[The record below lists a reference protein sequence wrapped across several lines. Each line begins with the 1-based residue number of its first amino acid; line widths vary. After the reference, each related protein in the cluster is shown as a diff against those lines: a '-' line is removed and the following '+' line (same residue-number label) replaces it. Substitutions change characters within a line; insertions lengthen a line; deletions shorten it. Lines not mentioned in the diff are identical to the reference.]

1 MKFSAALILSLA
13 LTGCQAVPDIPEV
26 ADGGPVWQQ
35 HRQAVANIQ
44 QWHITGRLAV
54 TNQESAWNMDMQW
67 QQQGDNYQ
75 IELSGPFGTGKVQ
88 LTGNGRGV
96 QLRNADQQ
104 VFYATSAEE
113 LLYAQTG
120 VLMPIA
126 DLRYWV
132 LGIPAP
138 QHAQRPGFDP
148 HGQLTRLRQADWDI
162 RFRRYT
168 QVNGLSLPDKIFI
181 ARNDKQIDVRLV
193 VDEWT
198 ISH

>member
-1 MKFSAALILSLA
+1 MKYIVSMLA
-13 LTGCQAVPDIPEV
+13 GLTLVACQSVPEIPEV
-26 ADGGPVWQQ
+26 ADGGVVWQQ
-35 HRQAVANIQ
+35 HRHAIEKLQ
-44 QWHITGRLAV
+44 QWHISGRLAV
-54 TNQESAWNMDMQW
+54 NNQESAWNLDMQW
-67 QQQGDNYQ
+67 AQQGDNYQ
-75 IELSGPFGTGKVQ
+75 IELAGPFGSGKVQ
-88 LTGNGRGV
+88 LIGSGHGV
-96 QLRNADQQ
+96 QLRNADKK
-104 VFYATSAEE
+104 VFYADSAEE

-120 VLMPIA
+120 VYMPIT

-138 QHAQRPGFDP
+138 QRLQQPGFDLQ
-148 HGQLTRLRQADWDI
+148 GQLTRLQQADWEI

-198 ISH
+198 IQH

>member
-1 MKFSAALILSLA
+1 MKFSAAFVLSLA
-13 LTGCQAVPDIPEV
+13 LAGCQAIPDFPEV

-35 HRQAVANIQ
+35 HRLAVAKLQ

-54 TNQESAWNMDMQW
+54 TNQESAWNLDLQW

-75 IELSGPFGTGKVQ
+75 IELAGPFGAGKVQ
-88 LTGNGRGV
+88 LTGNGQGV
-96 QLRNADQQ
+96 QLRNADQK
-104 VFYATSAEE
+104 VFYADSAEE

-120 VLMPIA
+120 VFMPIA

-138 QHAQRPGFDP
+138 QHAQQPGFDP
-148 HGQLTRLRQADWDI
+148 LGQLTRLRQSDWEI

-193 VDEWT
+193 VDAWT
-198 ISH
+198 IQQ